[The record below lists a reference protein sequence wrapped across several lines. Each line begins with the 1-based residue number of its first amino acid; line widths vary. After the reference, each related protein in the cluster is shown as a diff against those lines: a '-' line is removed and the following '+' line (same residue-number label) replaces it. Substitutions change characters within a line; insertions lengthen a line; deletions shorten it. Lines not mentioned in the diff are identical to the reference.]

1 MLSAVSLKSV
11 PREHILAAWNELAPI
26 IERAVVIQG
35 NEDILDV
42 LGHILTGHY
51 QCVVVVKDEKPIAV
65 GITQITT
72 YRGGKTGIIVYVAGE
87 GLTEWVKFVDVITDW
102 CKACGCN
109 RVEGIGRIGWEK
121 VLAEKGFLRI
131 ATTIRKQL

>member
-1 MLSAVSLKSV
+1 MLSAADLRSV
-11 PREHILAAWNELAPI
+11 PREQALAAWPD
-26 IERAVVIQG
+26 IEPLVARAVAVLG
-35 NEDILDV
+35 NEDTLDV

-51 QCVVVVKDEKPIAV
+51 QCLVVVKQEKPIAV

-72 YRGGKTGIIVYVAGE
+72 YRGGQTCTIVYVAGE
-87 GLTEWVKFVDVITDW
+87 GLTEWVNFVDVITDW
-102 CKACGCN
+102 CKARGCD

-131 ATTIRKQL
+131 ATTIRKHI